1 MVNKAFA
8 LHAEAR
14 EVTGKKVK
22 KLRQRAVMP
31 AVVYGRDLEPSP
43 ISIDL
48 KAFKKVYAEA
58 GTSALVDLT
67 IDEAKPIKVLLHE
80 PQTHYLNG
88 EPIHADFYA
97 VKMTEKIETA
107 IPITFIGTSP
117 AVEELE
123 GNFISNK
130 DELNIRC
137 LPGDLIP
144 GVEVDLGV
152 LATFDDQ
159 IRVKDI
165 KLPETVEIT
174 DDPEDVVCLVAAP
187 ITEEEL
193 EAELTEDTAAEEAAV
208 AELGAEE
215 TAEGEEKPE
224 GEETA
229 NAPAAEDNETPAA

>member
-1 MVNKAFA
+1 MVNKTIA
-8 LHAEAR
+8 LHAEGR
-14 EVTGKKVK
+14 EITGKKVK

-48 KAFKKVYAEA
+48 KEFKKVFAEA

-67 IDEAKPIKVLLHE
+67 INDAKPIKVLLHE

-88 EPIHADFYA
+88 EPIHVDFYA

-107 IPITFIGTSP
+107 IPITFVGVSP
-117 AVEELE
+117 AVEEME

-144 GVEVDLGV
+144 GVEVDLTV
-152 LATFDDQ
+152 LKTFDDQ
-159 IRVKDI
+159 VRVKDI
-165 KLPETVEIT
+165 QVPETVEVT

-187 ITEEEL
+187 ISEEEL

-215 TAEGEEKPE
+215 AAEGEEKAE
-224 GEETA
+224 GETAEAEASPEPETKDA
-229 NAPAAEDNETPAA
+229 